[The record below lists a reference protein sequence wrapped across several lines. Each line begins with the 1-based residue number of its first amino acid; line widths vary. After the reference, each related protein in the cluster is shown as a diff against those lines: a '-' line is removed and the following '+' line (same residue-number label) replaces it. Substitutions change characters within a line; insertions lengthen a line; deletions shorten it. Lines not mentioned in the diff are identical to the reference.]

1 MADQKL
7 LSSLSRLGFPML
19 EPVEQLDVNET
30 LAEVVKSDDM
40 RLWEGFPVLLAN
52 AADTY
57 QFAPDIV
64 DQHLESQVQKDHFRR
79 LMLFSGALFSLYHL
93 SFTWWN
99 TLNKSLSE
107 QDKGLVRAWKK
118 ELARNHAVEWDDI
131 LLDSERVKGLFELY
145 FEKKAETDKRRQEK
159 HAEFSL
165 EYALSQVF
173 SPKQK
178 ELFKKKLE
186 GLPLTKTEKEYY
198 SRTVKRKVVALAND
212 ELHGLSK
219 KLLEL

>member
-7 LSSLSRLGFPML
+7 LSSLSRLGFPMF

-30 LAEVVKSDDM
+30 LAEVVKSVDT

-52 AADTY
+52 AAETY
-57 QFAPDIV
+57 QFAPDLV
-64 DQHLESQVQKDHFRR
+64 EQHLDNQWQKDHFRR
-79 LMLFSGALFSLYHL
+79 LLLFSGVLFSLYHL
-93 SFTWWN
+93 SFSWWQAFKK
-99 TLNKSLSE
+99 TFSE
-107 QDKGLVRAWKK
+107 QEKALVRAWKK
-118 ELARNHAVEWDDI
+118 DLARDRTIRWDNTV
-131 LLDSERVKGLFELY
+131 LDSERVKGLFDLY

-198 SRTVKRKVVALAND
+198 SRTVKKKVVALAND
-212 ELHGLSK
+212 ELHSLAK
-219 KLLEL
+219 KLLEF

>member
-1 MADQKL
+1 M
-7 LSSLSRLGFPML
+7 F

-30 LAEVVKSDDM
+30 LAEVVKSDDT

-52 AADTY
+52 AAETY
-57 QFAPDIV
+57 QFAPDV
-64 DQHLESQVQKDHFRR
+64 VEQHLESQVQKDHFRR

-99 TLNKSLSE
+99 TLKKSLSE
-107 QDKGLVRAWKK
+107 QEKGLVRAWKK
-118 ELARNHAVEWDDI
+118 DLVWDHAVEWDDTA
-131 LLDSERVKGLFELY
+131 LDSERVKGLFELY

-198 SRTVKRKVVALAND
+198 SRTVKKKVVALAND

>member
-1 MADQKL
+1 MVDQKL
-7 LSSLSRLGFPML
+7 LSSLSRLGFPMF

-30 LAEVVKSDDM
+30 LAAVVKSDDR

-52 AADTY
+52 AAETY
-57 QFAPDIV
+57 QFAPGLV
-64 DQHLESQVQKDHFRR
+64 DQHLGSQVEKDHFRR

-93 SFTWWN
+93 SFTWWQ
-99 TLNKSLSE
+99 TLKKGFSE
-107 QDKGLVRAWKK
+107 QEKDLVRAWKK
-118 ELARNHAVEWDDI
+118 DLAQGRAVQWDDT

-178 ELFKKKLE
+178 ELFRKKLE

-198 SRTVKRKVVALAND
+198 SRTVKKKVVALAND
-212 ELHGLSK
+212 ELHSLAK
-219 KLLEL
+219 KLLEF

>member
-1 MADQKL
+1 
-7 LSSLSRLGFPML
+7 ML

-118 ELARNHAVEWDDI
+118 DLARNHAVEWDDI

>member
-1 MADQKL
+1 MVDQKL
-7 LSSLSRLGFPML
+7 LSSLSRLGFPMF

-30 LAEVVKSDDM
+30 LAEVVKSDDT

-52 AADTY
+52 AAETY
-57 QFAPDIV
+57 QFAPDV
-64 DQHLESQVQKDHFRR
+64 VEQHLESQVQKDHFRR

-99 TLNKSLSE
+99 TLKKSLSE
-107 QDKGLVRAWKK
+107 QEKGLVLAWKK
-118 ELARNHAVEWDDI
+118 DLGRDHAVEWDNTA
-131 LLDSERVKGLFELY
+131 LDSERVKGLFELY

-198 SRTVKRKVVALAND
+198 SRTVKKKVVALAND

>member
-7 LSSLSRLGFPML
+7 LSSLSRLGFPMF

-30 LAEVVKSDDM
+30 LVEVVKSDDT

-52 AADTY
+52 AAETY
-57 QFAPDIV
+57 QFAPDLV
-64 DQHLESQVQKDHFRR
+64 EQHLGSQVQKDHFRR

-99 TLNKSLSE
+99 KLKKSFSE
-107 QDKGLVRAWKK
+107 QEKDLVREWKK
-118 ELARNHAVEWDDI
+118 DLSQGRAVQWNGTI
-131 LLDSERVKGLFELY
+131 LDSERVKGLFELY

-165 EYALSQVF
+165 EYALSPGVF
-173 SPKQK
+173 AQAERVVQEEVGRPPPDQDRERILFTDGQK
-178 ELFKKKLE
+178 KGGGPCK
-186 GLPLTKTEKEYY
+186 
-198 SRTVKRKVVALAND
+198 
-212 ELHGLSK
+212 
-219 KLLEL
+219 